1 MTENNRMWRKLF
13 LVCLLALPV
22 AAQAQE
28 PGEMLLE
35 AGLVGGNTPTCPGH
49 YLGVEGH
56 IRYGV
61 AAWGMV
67 ENYQCDGP
75 PQTSSRVGLA
85 LRLAPEAWK
94 IRPAVRSG
102 LSYDDDGSV
111 STTWGGSLTFGHR
124 YGARFIVDRWTLP
137 NGVGL
142 TLMQVGGF
150 FSF

>member
-1 MTENNRMWRKLF
+1 MKKLI
-13 LVCLLALPV
+13 LVCLLAAAAP
-22 AAQAQE
+22 AQAQE

-35 AGLVGGNTPTCPGH
+35 AGLVGGNANTCPGTFV
-49 YLGVEGH
+49 GVEGH

-85 LRLAPEAWK
+85 LRLAPDVWK
-94 IRPAVRSG
+94 IRPALRSG
-102 LSYDDDGSV
+102 VNYDDGSV
-111 STTWGGSLTFGHR
+111 SSTLGASVTFGR
-124 YGARFIVDRWTLP
+124 KYGARFVVDRWALP
-137 NGVGL
+137 GGAGVV
-142 TLMQVGGF
+142 LMQVGAF

>member
-13 LVCLLALPV
+13 LACLLAMP
-22 AAQAQE
+22 ATAQAQE

-35 AGLVGGNTPTCPGH
+35 AGLVGGNSVTCPGH
-49 YLGVEGH
+49 YVGVEGH

-61 AAWGMV
+61 AGWGMV
-67 ENYQCDGP
+67 ENYRCDGP
-75 PQTSSRVGLA
+75 PQTSMRAGLSLTLSPA
-85 LRLAPEAWK
+85 EWR

-102 LSYDDDGSV
+102 LSYDDDGST
-111 STTWGGSLTFGHR
+111 STTLGASLTMGR
-124 YGARFIVDRWTLP
+124 KYGARFIVDRWTVP

-142 TLMQVGGF
+142 TIVQVGAF